1 MDDGKRLAI
10 NLISNLTA
18 FIIQFG
24 INLFLTPYIVNS
36 LGSEAYSF
44 IPLTNNI
51 IGYITIISV
60 AFYSM
65 TGRFISVS
73 LNQGDKKQANI
84 FFNSS
89 TVANCALTLLLLI
102 PASIL
107 LVLYVNRILIIP
119 DYLVKDVQITFFF
132 SLCAMNISMALA
144 SFGSVY
150 FVKNRVDLS
159 AKRNIE
165 GNIIRVVVLVAL
177 FTIFRPKIYF
187 LNATALIVT
196 LYSCGANLY
205 YTKKLMPEIT
215 LQRQYVKKSAVKTL
229 LSSGIWNSV
238 NELSTVLLTTLDLF
252 LANLLAG
259 SLASGSYSVA
269 KTVPNFVQ
277 SIISVLVAVFV
288 PQLTIYFA
296 QHKQKEM
303 TSNIAFSIKFIGI
316 LTAIPVGFL
325 LAAGQDFFQLW
336 VPTQDASLLH
346 GLSALTLIPLA
357 ITSCTSIINNVFTVS
372 NKLRIPS
379 LILLLFG
386 IINTIAVVILMKYT
400 SLGIWAIPIV
410 ALVTGIARSLFF
422 NPIYAT
428 HCLGVKRKTFYPSI
442 VRGSACTFVMAI
454 VTFAYKV
461 FFTTDSWIT
470 LCICG
475 VVCTIISSLIN
486 FTIIFNNSERT
497 KVLNIITSQLK
508 KYLRK

>member
-1 MDDGKRLAI
+1 MRNGKRLAI

-51 IGYITIISV
+51 IGYVTIISV

-73 LNQGDKKQANI
+73 LNQGDEKQANI

-89 TVANCALTLLLLI
+89 TVANCLLTLFILI
-102 PASIL
+102 PTSIL

-119 DYLVKDVQITFFF
+119 DYLIKDVQITFLF

-159 AKRNIE
+159 ARRNIE
-165 GNIIRVVVLVAL
+165 GNIIRVVILVAL
-177 FTIFRPKIYF
+177 FTMFSPKIYF
-187 LNATALIVT
+187 LNATMLVVT

-205 YTKKLMPEIT
+205 YTRKLMPEIT
-215 LQRQYVKKSAVKTL
+215 LQRQYVKKSAIKTL

-296 QHKQKEM
+296 RQKKKEM
-303 TSNIAFSIKFIGI
+303 ISNISFSIKFIGI

-325 LAAGQDFFQLW
+325 LAAGQNFFQLW
-336 VPTQDASLLH
+336 VPTQDAALLH

-372 NKLRIPS
+372 NKLRVPS
-379 LILLLFG
+379 LVLLIFG
-386 IINTIAVVILMKYT
+386 IINTIVVVVLMKYT

-428 HCLGVKRKTFYPSI
+428 HCLGIDKKTFYPSI
-442 VRGSACTFVMAI
+442 IRGSACTFVMAA
-454 VTFAYKV
+454 VTFIYKG
-461 FFTTDSWIT
+461 FFPTNSWVT
-470 LCICG
+470 LCLCG
-475 VVCTIISSLIN
+475 VVCMIISSLIN
-486 FTIIFNNSERT
+486 FTIIFNNSERI
-497 KVLNIITSQLK
+497 KVLNLITTQFK
-508 KYLRK
+508 KYLHK